1 MNIWEPEIGELLVF
15 TVEVTNMRN
24 RNAVGVL
31 KDGQLVGHAPLQ
43 QSSPKTFPILIK
55 GYQQSLCGSS
65 QIAS

>member
-1 MNIWEPEIGELLVF
+1 MNIWEPEIGELLVSK
-15 TVEVTNMRN
+15 VKVTKVRN
-24 RNAVGVL
+24 SNAVGVL

-55 GYQQSLCGSS
+55 GYQQSLCGGS